1 MMYTQ
6 EILPVLA
13 FLLDLAFGDPR
24 NYPHPVRIIGWFAL
38 KTEAFLRGVQMVS
51 LRVAGVIALVI
62 VVGGSALAGYAL
74 LKLCGLF
81 HPVVENAAAVLLL
94 YFTIAARDL
103 AVHADAVRKPL
114 EIGRIDLAR
123 EKVGMIVG
131 RDTASMQESDIA
143 LAAVESV
150 AENTVD
156 GVTAPLFYALLFG
169 PIGALAYKAVNTL
182 DSSFGYKNERYREF
196 GWASARFDDLVNYL
210 PSRLTVPCIAVAS
223 ALLRMRYRDVFL
235 SVRATAKKHASPNA
249 GYPEAAFAG
258 ALGVRFGGP
267 RSYGG
272 EKHNL
277 PYLGT
282 AEGSCTTGTIRQAI
296 RLMLLVSVLFLGAGA
311 GFFMLLKVL
320 STIAVS

>member
-13 FLLDLAFGDPR
+13 FLLDLALGDPQ

-38 KTEAFLRGVQMVS
+38 KTEAFLRGVHMVS
-51 LRVAGVIALVI
+51 LRVAGVIAVI
-62 VVGGSALAGYAL
+62 LVVGGSAFAGYAV

-81 HPVVENAAAVLLL
+81 HPALENAAAVLLL

-114 EIGRIDLAR
+114 EIGRLALAR
-123 EKVGMIVG
+123 ERVGMIVG

-169 PIGALAYKAVNTL
+169 PAGALAYKAVNTL

-210 PSRLTVPCIAVAS
+210 PSRLTVPCVAVAS
-223 ALLRMRYRDVFL
+223 VLLGMRYKDVFP
-235 SVRATAKKHASPNA
+235 SVRTTAKKHASPNA

-282 AEGSCTTGTIRQAI
+282 CQGRCSTDTIKQAI
-296 RLMLLVSVLFLGAGA
+296 SLMLLVSVLFLGTGT
-311 GFFMLLKVL
+311 GLRMILKVL
-320 STIAVS
+320 STTGVS